1 MNAYLGVDPGVS
13 GSSFLILQDEHPRF
27 VYHSETEKDISDWY
41 AAMADQYQ
49 IVAMLEKVQAM
60 PKQGVSSTFKFGQ
73 SFGFLRGL
81 LTAHQIPFELVSP
94 QRWQKQLQCQTG
106 GDKNIT
112 KALAQRLLPSFKFT
126 HKTAD
131 AFLLAQY
138 ARRYGAWSKEL
149 TK

>member
-1 MNAYLGVDPGVS
+1 MRAFLGVDPGMS
-13 GSSFLILQDEHPRF
+13 GASFLCIEDEHPRF
-27 VYHSETEKDISDWY
+27 ALHCETERDISDWY
-41 AAMADQYQ
+41 AAMVGQYE
-49 IVAMLEKVQAM
+49 IVAMLEKVNAM

-94 QRWQKQLQCQTG
+94 QRWQKQMQCQTK
-106 GDKNIT
+106 GDKNVT
-112 KALAQRLLPSFKFT
+112 KAMAQRLMPSFKFT

-138 ARRYGAWSKEL
+138 AKKFGIWS
-149 TK
+149 